1 MGKSE
6 QNNNDNSPMHKS
18 TSNFKMN
25 PFENEMKFI
34 FQNVRSL
41 KSKTQAINLT
51 TIINTMDVN
60 NISAYCIQ

>member
-1 MGKSE
+1 
-6 QNNNDNSPMHKS
+6 MHKS
-18 TSNFKMN
+18 TSNFKLN

-51 TIINTMDVN
+51 TIINAMNVN
-60 NISAYCIQ
+60 NVSAYCIQ